1 MSVGYGVPWRS
12 LHPKNNP
19 ISPSV
24 VTTMGLLVLLLFQTS
39 VDGIIHLFLALQT
52 EKQGLLFHEWKTKL
66 GMAS

>member
-39 VDGIIHLFLALQT
+39 VDGIVRPSNK
-52 EKQGLLFHEWKTKL
+52 EKQQSLLHTVGKKEL